1 METGE
6 VLGIW
11 LHDAAAKLFLGIQGE
26 RQVSRWVVVGTV
38 MEPTQIGIWVDV
50 QRVEERRPAQRKG
63 DEAKR
68 VMWGVKPGQC
78 LIRYDSIITA
88 QRLKGAETPDDPRPT
103 PGQYL

>member
-11 LHDAAAKLFLGIQGE
+11 LHDAAAKLFLGIQTE
-26 RQVSRWVVVGTV
+26 RPLSRWVVIGTV
-38 MEPTQIGIWVDV
+38 MEPTPIGIWVDV
-50 QRVEERRPAQRKG
+50 QHVEERRPATNG

-78 LIRYDSIITA
+78 LIRYDYIITA
-88 QRLKGAETPDDPRPT
+88 QRLKGAEPPDDPRPM